1 MNGTNFIIN
10 RMIIQ
15 EYRNEGLDNVRD
27 YINK

>member
-1 MNGTNFIIN
+1 MNGTYFIIN